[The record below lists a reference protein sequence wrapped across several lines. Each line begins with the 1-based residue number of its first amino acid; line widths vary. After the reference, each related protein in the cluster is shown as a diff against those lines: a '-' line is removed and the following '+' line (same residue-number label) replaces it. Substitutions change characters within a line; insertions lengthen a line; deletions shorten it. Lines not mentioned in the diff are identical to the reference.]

1 METGLSY
8 LDLSACK
15 RECCRVEKEGEW
27 ACRKENHSLIRKVFN
42 PFWRREKEVKCYY
55 LIISNEDRKK
65 LQSTRCELNEL
76 QGDSPMILPEVD
88 EQAVSTVISEWT
100 GIPLGRMV
108 KDEITLRMK

>member
-55 LIISNEDRKK
+55 LIISNEDRKRK
-65 LQSTRCELNEL
+65 WSLHCSERYLRYY
-76 QGDSPMILPEVD
+76 VD
-88 EQAVSTVISEWT
+88 RDDRMLV
-100 GIPLGRMV
+100 GI
-108 KDEITLRMK
+108 